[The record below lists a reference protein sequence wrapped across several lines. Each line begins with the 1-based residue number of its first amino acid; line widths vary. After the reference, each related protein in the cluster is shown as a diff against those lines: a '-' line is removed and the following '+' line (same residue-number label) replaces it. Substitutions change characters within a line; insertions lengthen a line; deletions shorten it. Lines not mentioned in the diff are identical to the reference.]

1 MDPEKHIAADE
12 RAQRSNAQFP
22 ATEWSVVLAAGKA
35 GTPDAFRALSA
46 LCEAYRDP
54 VYAWFRKRGFSPA
67 DADDLTQR
75 FFARAIE
82 FRPLERFERQ
92 GVPFRAFLKRCL
104 RNLAI
109 NQGPHGPVLVSLE
122 EEATED
128 EVGPDLGAASPDAAF
143 DAHWR
148 DTLLASALEGLR
160 REAHQRDETGRFQ
173 VLAPLL
179 GGVEKTD
186 MDAAARELGVTR
198 NHANQL
204 LYRLRLRYR
213 ELILLEVSRTLPAGS
228 DPSIELQ
235 SLMGDSSP
243 RRSGS

>member
-1 MDPEKHIAADE
+1 MDSEKHMEADE
-12 RAQRSNAQFP
+12 RAQRSNARFP
-22 ATEWSVVLAAGKA
+22 ATEWSVVLAAGRA
-35 GTPDAFRALSA
+35 GSPDALGALTA

-54 VYAWFRKRGFSPA
+54 VYAWFRKRGFTPA

-75 FFARAIE
+75 FFARVIE

-109 NQGPHGPVLVSLE
+109 NEGPHGPVLVSLE

-128 EVGPDLGAASPDAAF
+128 QVGPDPRVASPDAAF

-148 DTLLASALEGLR
+148 DAVLSSALEALR
-160 REAHQRDETGRFQ
+160 REAHQRDETARFQ

-186 MDAAARELGVTR
+186 MDVAARGLGVTR
-198 NHANQL
+198 NHAHQL

-213 ELILLEVSRTLPAGS
+213 EFILLEISRTLPAGA
-228 DPSIELQ
+228 DPAMELQ
-235 SLMGDSSP
+235 NLMGDASP
-243 RRSGS
+243 RRSGP

>member
-1 MDPEKHIAADE
+1 MESE
-12 RAQRSNAQFP
+12 RHTEAEARVQRSNAQFP

-35 GTPDAFRALSA
+35 GSPDAFGALTA

-54 VYAWFRKRGFSPA
+54 VYAWFRKRGFTPS

-75 FFARAIE
+75 FFARVIE

-92 GVPFRAFLKRCL
+92 GVPFRAYLKRCL

-109 NQGPHGPVLVSLE
+109 NEGPHGPVLVSLE
-122 EEATED
+122 GESSEA
-128 EVGPDLGAASPDAAF
+128 EVGPDPGATSPDAAF

-148 DTLLASALEGLR
+148 DAVMASAFEALR
-160 REAHQRDETGRFQ
+160 REAHQRDETVRFQ

-179 GGVEKTD
+179 GGVDKAD
-186 MDAAARELGVTR
+186 MDVAAHGLGVTR

-213 ELILLEVSRTLPAGS
+213 ELILVEISRTLPVGS
-228 DPSIELQ
+228 DPAIELQ
-235 SLMGDSSP
+235 NLMGDASP